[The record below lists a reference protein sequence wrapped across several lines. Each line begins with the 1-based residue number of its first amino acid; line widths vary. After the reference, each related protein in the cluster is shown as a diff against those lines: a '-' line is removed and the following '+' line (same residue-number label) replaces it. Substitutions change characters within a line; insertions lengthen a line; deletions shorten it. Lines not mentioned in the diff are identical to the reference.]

1 MGWLAKA
8 SRNDRQFRLQRQC
21 VAFAWGGGRFG
32 CTLGRIVTRWA
43 LLTFVTVMGLGAAT
57 VVAARFFGRS
67 ESRASV
73 LVSVIAHWLAAYVLW
88 TFAAGLAHRYGVLA
102 AYDSYLFVVLAVA
115 VGFWH
120 YRVRLARGREP
131 GLVVFVAGQLAWLVI
146 LLVQNGAFK
155 P

>member
-1 MGWLAKA
+1 M
-8 SRNDRQFRLQRQC
+8 
-21 VAFAWGGGRFG
+21 
-32 CTLGRIVTRWA
+32 TRWI
-43 LLTFVTVMGLGAAT
+43 LLTFLIILALGAAT
-57 VVAARFFGRS
+57 VVVARFFGRS

-102 AYDSYLFVVLAVA
+102 AYDSYLFVVLAVV

-120 YRVRLARGREP
+120 YRVRLARGREH
-131 GLVVFVAGQLAWLVI
+131 GLAVFVGGQLAWLVV
-146 LLVQNGAFK
+146 LLIQNGAFK